1 MTLIAGKRLVIFG
14 CGYIGSEV
22 ARHALTRGVQVT
34 ALTRNPAKAEELR
47 GGGITTVVADL
58 ASDRWHQELAG
69 EFDFVLNAVSS
80 GGGGTEGYRHS
91 YVEGM
96 RSMLRWADS
105 CDGIGTLVY
114 TSSTSVYP
122 QDGGVVIDES
132 ASTSGSGERPQIL
145 LEAENLLR
153 QGCFSRAAH
162 ASPEEAKR
170 ASPINRCFIL
180 RLAGIYGPGRTHL
193 VDQVRSGTV
202 AGRGDHHLNLAF
214 RDDIV
219 TAIWS
224 AFESPPAIGADVF
237 NVVDDYPTPKEQI
250 VRWLAEQLGVPVP
263 VFTGVAVAGRRAV
276 TPDRRISNA
285 KLKAVLGWKPHY
297 PTFRDGYK
305 NMLALAAD

>member
-1 MTLIAGKRLVIFG
+1 MTSLAGKRLVIFG

-22 ARHALTRGVQVT
+22 ARYASARGVQVT
-34 ALTRNPAKAEELR
+34 ALTRNPARAEHLR
-47 GGGITTVVADL
+47 ASGIATVVADL
-58 ASDRWHQELAG
+58 ASDHWHQQIAG

-80 GGGGTEGYRHS
+80 GGGGTAGYRHS

-96 RSMLRWADS
+96 RSMFRWA
-105 CDGIGTLVY
+105 GGHRRIGTLVY

-122 QDGGVVIDES
+122 QGGGVEIDES
-132 ASTSGSGERPQIL
+132 VPTSGSGELPQIL

-153 QGCFSRAAH
+153 ETCFPRVGQAGLGDAERSG
-162 ASPEEAKR
+162 S
-170 ASPINRCFIL
+170 INRCFIL

-193 VDQVRSGTV
+193 VDQVRSGSV
-202 AGRGDHHLNLAF
+202 AGRGEHHLNLAF

-224 AFESPPAIGADVF
+224 AFESSPTIGSDVF
-237 NVVDDYPTPKEQI
+237 NVVDDSPAPKELI
-250 VRWLAEQLGVPVP
+250 VQWLADQLGVPVP

-276 TPDRRISNA
+276 TPDRRISNT
-285 KLKAVLGWKPHY
+285 KLKSVLGWRPRY